1 MAYKRVSVTNE
12 SKSGRN
18 THFRDNKTGQSMTR
32 AQFVKKIESGS
43 YDNYHVRN
51 INGVKTPVSNPDSK
65 SGNNLG

>member
-1 MAYKRVSVTNE
+1 MLRNITN
-12 SKSGRN
+12 
-18 THFRDNKTGQSMTR
+18 TGGKIEDTNM
-32 AQFVKKIESGS
+32 FKLNKKIESGS